1 MTIHYKR
8 DLDGIDWSQ
17 LKADLAGDDFDNGR
31 TPEQYQRSF
40 AASYSV
46 CFALDGERIIGKAR
60 ALSDGVCN
68 GYIVDVWTHSDY
80 RRQGIASHLVKQ
92 ILADLQGQH
101 VCLFT
106 DDMQTF
112 YLQLGFAEE
121 TTGMSQVIGQWL
133 QNA

>member
-1 MTIHYKR
+1 MPIHYKR
-8 DLDGIDWSQ
+8 DLDGIDWAQ
-17 LKADLAGDDFDNGR
+17 LKAELAGDDFDNGR

-46 CFALDGERIIGKAR
+46 CFALDGQRIIGKAR

-80 RRQGIASHLVKQ
+80 RRQGIASTIVKQ
-92 ILADLQGQH
+92 ILADLSGQH

-133 QNA
+133 QKT

>member
-8 DLDGIDWSQ
+8 DLDGIDWAQ
-17 LKADLAGDDFDNGR
+17 LKAELAGDDFDNGR

-46 CFALDGERIIGKAR
+46 CFALDGQRIIGKAR

-92 ILADLQGQH
+92 ILADLSGQH

-133 QNA
+133 QKA

>member
-1 MTIHYKR
+1 MPIEYKR
-8 DLDGIDWSQ
+8 DLDGIDWAQ
-17 LKADLAGDDFDNGR
+17 LKAELAGDNFDNGR

-46 CFALDGERIIGKAR
+46 CFALDGQRIIGKAR

-133 QNA
+133 HK

>member
-8 DLDGIDWSQ
+8 DLDDIDWAQ
-17 LKADLAGDDFDNGR
+17 LKAELTGDDFDNGR

-46 CFALDGERIIGKAR
+46 CFALDGQRIIGKAR

-133 QNA
+133 QKA

>member
-8 DLDGIDWSQ
+8 DLNDIDWVQ
-17 LKADLAGDDFDNGR
+17 LKADLAADDFDNGR

-46 CFALDGERIIGKAR
+46 CFALDGYRIIGKAR

-68 GYIVDVWTHSDY
+68 GYIVDVWTQSEY
-80 RRQGIASHLVKQ
+80 RREGIGSNLVNH

-106 DDMQTF
+106 DDRQSF
-112 YLQLGFAEE
+112 YQQLGFAEE

-133 QNA
+133 QK

>member
-8 DLDGIDWSQ
+8 DLNGIDWAQ
-17 LKADLAGDDFDNGR
+17 LKAELAGDDFDNGR

-46 CFALDGERIIGKAR
+46 CFALDGQRIIGKAR

-92 ILADLQGQH
+92 ILADLPGQH

>member
-1 MTIHYKR
+1 MPIEYKR
-8 DLDGIDWSQ
+8 DLDGIDWAQ
-17 LKADLAGDDFDNGR
+17 LKAELAGDNFDNGR

-46 CFALDGERIIGKAR
+46 CFALDGQRIIGKAR

-92 ILADLQGQH
+92 ILADLSGQH

-133 QNA
+133 HK

>member
-1 MTIHYKR
+1 MPIEYKR
-8 DLDGIDWSQ
+8 DLDGIDWAQ
-17 LKADLAGDDFDNGR
+17 LKAELASDDFDNGR

-46 CFALDGERIIGKAR
+46 CFALDGQRIIGKAR

-80 RRQGIASHLVKQ
+80 RRQGIASTIVKQ
-92 ILADLQGQH
+92 ILADLLGQH

-133 QNA
+133 QKA

>member
-1 MTIHYKR
+1 MSIYYKR
-8 DLDGIDWSQ
+8 DLEAIDWAR
-17 LKADLAGDDFDNGR
+17 LKAELAADNFDNGR

-68 GYIVDVWTHSDY
+68 AYIVDVWTQSDY
-80 RRQGIASHLVKQ
+80 RRQGIASSLVKQ

-106 DDMQTF
+106 DDQQTF
-112 YLQLGFAEE
+112 YHQLGFEEE

-133 QNA
+133 EKA